1 MKNNLLILTGPQG
14 SGNHLWAKIFSSH
27 SSVNGWRMKD
37 YWQGHHTEPFS
48 HWWENPNCIEDTG
61 HLYNFTSISF
71 PYVRN
76 RYDTFPKYVDFIKSA
91 KKFYNVKLCLIGRDY
106 NIIQEQQRRVRGGFT
121 VHHFLYEIDKVLLF
135 KDLHFI
141 STELLYMY
149 KRDYVDYLSR
159 ILDFPIDTNHMI
171 EIVDTNKK
179 YIKHDLEPQPLDDEV
194 KKAII
199 DSGPRS
205 NIPRQF
211 RDD

>member
-1 MKNNLLILTGPQG
+1 M
-14 SGNHLWAKIFSSH
+14 
-27 SSVNGWRMKD
+27 
-37 YWQGHHTEPFS
+37 
-48 HWWENPNCIEDTG
+48 
-61 HLYNFTSISF
+61 
-71 PYVRN
+71 
-76 RYDTFPKYVDFIKSA
+76 
-91 KKFYNVKLCLIGRDY
+91 IGRDY
-106 NIIQEQQRRVRGGFT
+106 NILQEQQRRVRGGLT
-121 VHHFLYEIDKVLLF
+121 VHHFLHEIDKVLLF

-199 DSGPRS
+199 DSGPES